1 MIRLSIIVPTYNRRE
16 LLCETVD
23 SILHAMKISNR
34 FQLEIIIVDDKSIDG
49 TLSFINKKYQNLIFE
64 KTWFIVKLDA
74 NLGVTA
80 ARNAGANVANGNWL
94 VFIDSDDLLVSDGLK
109 IIYKEILKRG
119 WVDAIFFSCVD
130 FNGNFIGTKFS
141 SQKLSLKSYEKN
153 GTYGEKIMVIKKDI
167 FMQNQYDEDL
177 RGFEGLTYFRMLAKG
192 YDLWISSNVIRK
204 YRVDSIG
211 SLSRKKSILNRAD
224 KLALGY
230 NRLILEYHK
239 IYSRAPFVL
248 HCKAK
253 IYKFLAYLWL
263 RK

>member
-64 KTWFIVKLDA
+64 KTLFIVKLDA

-109 IIYKEILKRG
+109 IIYIP
-119 WVDAIFFSCVD
+119 I
-130 FNGNFIGTKFS
+130 
-141 SQKLSLKSYEKN
+141 
-153 GTYGEKIMVIKKDI
+153 
-167 FMQNQYDEDL
+167 
-177 RGFEGLTYFRMLAKG
+177 
-192 YDLWISSNVIRK
+192 
-204 YRVDSIG
+204 
-211 SLSRKKSILNRAD
+211 
-224 KLALGY
+224 
-230 NRLILEYHK
+230 
-239 IYSRAPFVL
+239 
-248 HCKAK
+248 
-253 IYKFLAYLWL
+253 
-263 RK
+263 